1 MLVLEEK
8 SLRLLR
14 AMRDHQA
21 VGRPDVMVSPTMS
34 LLMQAGI
41 KVADRDAAM
50 RWLIDREAL
59 ERDPPKRN
67 ELASSYSDYREPSLY
82 FFITVHGLER
92 LREAGLQAAILLE
105 ARPSPQ

>member
-8 SLRLLR
+8 ALRLLR

-34 LLMQAGI
+34 LLVQAGI

-50 RWLIDREAL
+50 RWLIDREVL
-59 ERDPPKRN
+59 ERDPKRN
-67 ELASSYSDYREPSLY
+67 ELAGSYSDYREPGLY
-82 FFITVHGLER
+82 FFITEHGLER
-92 LREAGLQAAILLE
+92 LREAGLYC
-105 ARPSPQ
+105 S

>member
-8 SLRLLR
+8 ALRLLR
-14 AMRDHQA
+14 AMRDYQA

-50 RWLIDREAL
+50 RWLLDREAL
-59 ERDPPKRN
+59 ERDPKRN
-67 ELASSYSDYREPSLY
+67 ELAGSY
-82 FFITVHGLER
+82 FFITEHGLER
-92 LREAGLQAAILLE
+92 LREAGL
-105 ARPSPQ
+105 